1 MKTAKIASEW
11 SVPSFAILSMDKQTG
26 KALGTGYQQARPI
39 RIKRGIKEPD
49 DPKTEDQSQVKEEK
63 MPVMDITE
71 VKKKNNLQGVDP
83 PLQCRWDPEPKLS
96 PQDIKHKHK
105 HKQASKLGF

>member
-49 DPKTEDQSQVKEEK
+49 DLKNEDQSQVKEEK

-71 VKKKNNLQGVDP
+71 VKKK
-83 PLQCRWDPEPKLS
+83 
-96 PQDIKHKHK
+96 III
-105 HKQASKLGF
+105 SKG

>member
-1 MKTAKIASEW
+1 
-11 SVPSFAILSMDKQTG
+11 MDKQTG
-26 KALGTGYQQARPI
+26 IALGTGYQQARPI
-39 RIKRGIKEPD
+39 RTKRGIKEPD

-71 VKKKNNLQGVDP
+71 VKKERKNNLQGVDP

-105 HKQASKLGF
+105 HKHKQVSKLGF